1 MQVYGATKGQTGGI
15 LSLVAVGMI
24 FGSPLVGPLSNR
36 VFKGRKPT
44 LVFASLVMV
53 GITTAFAFATE
64 NLSLPLIGALCFG
77 LGIFASAIVV
87 IGFTSARELFPA
99 RIAGT
104 SLGLINLFPFA
115 GGAFLQP
122 LLGSILEN
130 HGKNG
135 SAFTIAGY
143 RAAFF
148 MLFLSALVALVAS
161 FFIKET
167 YQQHVSR
174 KVKERF

>member
-1 MQVYGATKGQTGGI
+1 MQVYGATKNQTGGI

-24 FGSPLVGPLSNR
+24 IGSPLVGSLSNR

-44 LVFASLVMV
+44 LVFASLIMV
-53 GITTAFAFATE
+53 GITTALAFAPE

-122 LLGSILEN
+122 LLGSILESQ
-130 HGKNG
+130 GKNG
-135 SAFTIAGY
+135 SAFTVAGY
-143 RAAFF
+143 QAAFF
-148 MLFLSALVALVAS
+148 VLFLSALIALIAS
-161 FFIKET
+161 FFVKET
-167 YQQHVSR
+167 YSAEVLAQR
-174 KVKERF
+174 